1 MFALGALMY
10 LQKGWDPT
18 SFFCTAGY
26 VLCGVGMAL
35 PQCLSKD
42 KASKLR
48 GQENMA
54 INSSAYQFFGTL
66 FNVIGL
72 AMGIVGSLMYSPTV
86 LHAMFGADMNEN
98 REWEWMRNWANI
110 IWAVSFFCL
119 LYTSDAADE

>member
-1 MFALGALMY
+1 MGLLMFALGALMY

-35 PQCLSKD
+35 PQCLSKENKD
-42 KASKLR
+42 RLR

-54 INSSAYQFFGTL
+54 INSAGYQFFGTI

-72 AMGIVGSLMYSPTV
+72 AMGTLGSLMYSPTV
-86 LHAMFGADMNEN
+86 LHAVFGADAEVFLDGGYVWWT
-98 REWEWMRNWANI
+98 RKQEEG
-110 IWAVSFFCL
+110 S
-119 LYTSDAADE
+119 E